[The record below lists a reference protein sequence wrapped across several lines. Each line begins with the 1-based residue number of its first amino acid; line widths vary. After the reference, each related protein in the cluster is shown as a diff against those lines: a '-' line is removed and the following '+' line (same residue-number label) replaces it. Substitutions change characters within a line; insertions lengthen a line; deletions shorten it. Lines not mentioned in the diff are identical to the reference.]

1 MLMKKVYAFI
11 CALAIAM
18 IAHAATPLTSG
29 KFLTSDGTFYRDME
43 MGWEDYTKKMPYV
56 DVTVN
61 GNQVTI
67 VGLAYWFEEAGVV
80 GTMDGNTIT
89 FPNGQFLG
97 DDGYGEEYLVGSN
110 DMKTTCDIVFV
121 YDPDNQTLTT
131 TTPYIVE
138 SQYQHA
144 VAPYCYWENA
154 VFTKEGAA
162 TAIDHTTASTKSV
175 KRVVDGQLVILR
187 DGKVFNVLGAQ
198 VQ

>member
-1 MLMKKVYAFI
+1 MKNIYAFV
-11 CALAIAM
+11 CALVFAISAN
-18 IAHAATPLTSG
+18 ATPLTSG
-29 KFLTSDGTFYRDME
+29 KFLTTGGEFYREME
-43 MGWEDYTKKMPYV
+43 MGWDKDTKSMPSIE
-56 DVTVN
+56 VTVN
-61 GNQVTI
+61 GTQVTI
-67 VGLAYWFEEAGVV
+67 VGLAYWFEEGGIT

-131 TTPYIVE
+131 ATPYIVE
-138 SQYQHA
+138 SQYQQA

-162 TAIDHTTASTKSV
+162 TAIDHTTAATKSV

-187 DGKVFNVLGAQ
+187 DGKAFNVLGSELIK
-198 VQ
+198 